1 MKSSGKVALVAL
13 LLAGSAFAQNNQ
25 QINSPGIQTPRSRK
39 PNSGAQQQ
47 AMPALQHSMEDMEI
61 RTPESTA
68 SNGTAVQEPEKP
80 SQQTGSNIPVPDL
93 LESAKK
99 APAMRLSDFEALATK
114 NNPTLK
120 QAQSL
125 VRGSAALAR
134 QAGLWPNPSAGYQGD
149 EISGG
154 SFRGGE
160 QGAFLQ
166 QNFVLGGKLQRR
178 RNVYEQQRR
187 ADEIGVEE
195 QKLDV
200 RGAVQMYF
208 YSALTRLRRVEI
220 QRELLSV
227 ALDAATTSHQ
237 LANVGQADAPDVLQA
252 EAEAEQVKIEFVRAQ
267 GEYMQAFEELAA
279 VAGAPDIPVTLLEG
293 DLETPPVVDTEK
305 YLHDLILNSPTLK
318 RAEQNAARA
327 EAALARD
334 KREAVPDLL
343 LKGGLQQNLE
353 LNEFTGKPVGLQ
365 GFATA
370 SIQIPIFNRNQG
382 NVEASQSN
390 VQNAQQEVERVRLQ
404 LLRTAQPL
412 LQQYLTSKLDAE
424 RYSEQII
431 PRAQRAYELYLQKY
445 RNMAAAYPMVLV
457 SQRTL
462 FQMKDAYIRT
472 LGQLWIAS
480 VQLQNCLLADG
491 LSAPTPS
498 GSMNT
503 QVNLPTSDTGGT
515 D

>member
-1 MKSSGKVALVAL
+1 MKTLAKVTLVAL
-13 LLAGSAFAQNNQ
+13 LLAGSDFAQSNEQ
-25 QINSPGIQTPRSRK
+25 TRPPAMQTPGRAE
-39 PNSGAQQQ
+39 PNTGAQEQ
-47 AMPALQHSMEDMEI
+47 AMPEHQHSMEHMEM
-61 RTPESTA
+61 RTPGSIA
-68 SNGTAVQEPEKP
+68 SHAAAVQEPENP
-80 SQQTGSNIPVPDL
+80 TQRTESNIPVPNL

-99 APAMRLSDFEALATK
+99 APAMRLADFEALATK

-120 QAQSL
+120 QAESL

-134 QAGLWPNPSAGYQGD
+134 QAGLWPNLSAGYQG
-149 EISGG
+149 EQIRGG

-166 QNFVLGGKLQRR
+166 QNIVLGGKLQRR
-178 RNVYEQQRR
+178 RSVYEQQHR

-195 QKLDV
+195 QKMDV
-200 RGAVQMYF
+200 QGAVQMYF
-208 YSALTRLRRVEI
+208 YSALTQLRRVAME
-220 QRELLSV
+220 RELLGV
-227 ALDAATTSHQ
+227 AMDAATTSQQ
-237 LANVGQADAPDVLQA
+237 LVNVGQADAPDVLQV
-252 EAEAEQVKIEFVRAQ
+252 EAEAEQVKLEFVQAQ
-267 GEYMQAFEELAA
+267 REYIQAFEQLAA
-279 VAGAPDIPVTLLEG
+279 VAGAPDMPVTLLEG
-293 DLETPPVVDTEK
+293 DLETPPVINAEK
-305 YLHDLILNSPTLK
+305 YLHDLTVNSPTLR
-318 RAEQNAARA
+318 RAEQNAAQA

-343 LKGGLQQNLE
+343 LRGGLQQNLE

-382 NVEASQSN
+382 NVEASQAN
-390 VQNAQQEVERVRLQ
+390 LENAKREVERVRLQ

-424 RYSEQII
+424 RYSQQII

-472 LGQLWIAS
+472 LGQLWMAS
-480 VQLQNCLLADG
+480 IRLQNYLLADG
-491 LSAPTPS
+491 LSAPTPN
-498 GSMNT
+498 GSMST
-503 QVNLPTSDTGGT
+503 QVNLPTSNTGGT

>member
-1 MKSSGKVALVAL
+1 MRSSGKVTLVAL

-25 QINSPGIQTPRSRK
+25 QINSSSMQAAGSTKS
-39 PNSGAQQQ
+39 NSGAQQQ
-47 AMPALQHSMEDMEI
+47 AMPAPQHSMEHLEMP
-61 RTPESTA
+61 TPGSTA
-68 SNGTAVQEPEKP
+68 SNAAAVQEPENP

-99 APAMRLSDFEALATK
+99 APAMRLTDFEALATK

-120 QAQSL
+120 QSESL
-125 VRGSAALAR
+125 VRSSAALAR
-134 QAGLWPNPSAGYQGD
+134 QAGLWPNPAAGYRGD

-187 ADEIGVEE
+187 ADEIGLDER
-195 QKLDV
+195 KLDV
-200 RGAVQMYF
+200 QGAVQMYF
-208 YSALTRLRRVEI
+208 YFALTQLRRVEI

-227 ALDAATTSHQ
+227 AMDAATTSHQ
-237 LANVGQADAPDVLQA
+237 LANVGQADAPDVLEA

-267 GEYMQAFEELAA
+267 GEYIQAFEELAA
-279 VAGAPDIPVTLLEG
+279 VAGAPGIPVTLLEG

-305 YLHDLILNSPTLK
+305 YLHDLALNSPTLK

-343 LKGGLQQNLE
+343 LQGGLQQNLE

-370 SIQIPIFNRNQG
+370 SIQIPVFNRNQG

-445 RNMAAAYPMVLV
+445 RNMAAAYSMVLV

-462 FQMKDAYIRT
+462 FQMKDDYIRT
-472 LGQLWIAS
+472 LGQLWMAS
-480 VQLQNCLLADG
+480 VQLQNYLLADG
-491 LSAPTPS
+491 LSAPTPC
-498 GSMNT
+498 GSMST
-503 QVNLPTSDTGGT
+503 QVNLPTSNTGGT